1 MEQKQ
6 INTVIVLRNDQT
18 TNWESSAYKL
28 LKGEVGIGYLENGN
42 VIAKLGD
49 GETAWKDLPQIEG
62 VLEKEITLTHDFG
75 RYKTTNGSVK
85 TTDAA
90 GKTVSEWLIHALSET
105 LPPTVTPPSCSFS
118 TSTPNT
124 NQEIGEYISTLS
136 WTGSYSDCTYE
147 YGSEDSSSNKDT
159 GISERNVTWKFTNN
173 IDASQQS
180 TDKSGSFTLGADKKI
195 QLTADGS
202 ANYATITGEWTID
215 ASNAKNPVNNIGD
228 AVPEAKQTT
237 VTGKATKNVS
247 ASSYR
252 KAFYG
257 VKAAGSALDVTALTS
272 AQIRG
277 LGNSTTSKDATPSS
291 LTVPKG
297 TQQVFIAMKKGLK
310 TTLTAKDGNAN
321 DSTVTFTKL
330 STTVD
335 VEGANNYSAT
345 AYDVWYVD
353 WNPDKNPAYT
363 GIGSAK
369 ALKFSWS

>member
-1 MEQKQ
+1 MEQKS

-28 LKGEVGIGYLENGN
+28 LKGEVGIGYLSNGN

-90 GKTVSEWLIHALSET
+90 GKTISEWLIHALSET
-105 LPPTVTPPSCSFS
+105 LPPNVTPPSCSFS
-118 TSTPNT
+118 TGTPNS

-136 WTGSYSDCTYE
+136 WTGSFTAGTYE
-147 YGSEDSSSNKDT
+147 YGSEDSSSQTDT
-159 GISERNVTWKFTNN
+159 GVTESNVTWKFTNN
-173 IDASQQS
+173 IDSTQS
-180 TDKSGSFTLGADKKI
+180 ATTKTGTFALGADKKI

-215 ASNAKNPVNNIGD
+215 ATNAKNPVNNIGEAVSD
-228 AVPEAKQTT
+228 AKLTT
-237 VTGKATKNVS
+237 ITGTETKNVS
-247 ASSYR
+247 ATSYR

-257 VKAAGSALDVTALTS
+257 YKTPAAALDVTALTS
-272 AQIRG
+272 TQIRE
-277 LGNSTTSKDATPSS
+277 LGNSTTSRNAVPSS
-291 LTVPKG
+291 LSVPVG
-297 TQQVFIAMKKGLK
+297 AQQVFIAIKKNLK
-310 TTLTAKDGNAN
+310 TKLTAKDANAN
-321 DSTVTFTKL
+321 NSVVTFTRL
-330 STTVD
+330 PAALT
-335 VEGANNYSAT
+335 VEGANGYEGVE
-345 AYDVWYVD
+345 YDVWYVD

-369 ALKFSWS
+369 SLNFTWG